1 MVSRWVSLVVLV
13 VAMLPSFV
21 QAQTLPAWEAVVVG
35 VGSGNTIDVEVPDG
49 AVYRVRMLGINAP
62 RIGAPEIGDECFGPE
77 AAEFLEGIILGSP
90 VRLQADVSDMDASGR
105 LLRHV
110 WMRDPTTGAEIF
122 VGAMLVSEGYA
133 EALSNP
139 PDLAMA
145 PVLEA
150 AEAEARAR
158 GNGMWSAC
166 Q

>member
-1 MVSRWVSLVVLV
+1 
-13 VAMLPSFV
+13 MLPSSV
-21 QAQTLPAWEAVVVG
+21 DAQTLPAWEAVVVG

-62 RIGAPEIGDECFGPE
+62 RIGAPDIGDECFGPE
-77 AAEFLEGIILGSP
+77 AAEFLEGIILGSS
-90 VRLQADVSDMDASGR
+90 VRR

-110 WMRDPTTGAEIF
+110 WMRDPATGAEIF
-122 VGAMLVSEGYA
+122 VGARLVSEGYA

-139 PDLAMA
+139 PDLVMA